1 MEINKPCYVFNLL
14 AISASVNLYPDW
26 QCNEMLYWYVYLQ
39 NWEMGAS
46 ICAAAPLL
54 EFSFW
59 TWVGGTGLC
68 DWPVAR
74 YMACTHRM
82 RSCSSSLAK
91 ITVSPSFT
99 ALKKARPPSR
109 PAHTEKKCQIHVHSF
124 CQWKIHLKM
133 HFSWIINKI
142 SKHLQIWN
150 YARCMK
156 SGAHRCKQRC
166 SFFFFTFTMDIFH

>member
-1 MEINKPCYVFNLL
+1 MLRVQGNITMTYWVTKSTTWINLFIISLLYLLYFGPKWHVTVNTVTLCEWLWGLYYINSLCCVFNLL
-14 AISASVNLYPDW
+14 AISASVNFCPDW
-26 QCNEMLYWYVYLQ
+26 HCVEMLYWYVYLQ

-109 PAHTEKKCQIHVHSF
+109 PVHIEIKKVNF
-124 CQWKIHLKM
+124 K
-133 HFSWIINKI
+133 
-142 SKHLQIWN
+142 
-150 YARCMK
+150 
-156 SGAHRCKQRC
+156 
-166 SFFFFTFTMDIFH
+166 

>member
-14 AISASVNLYPDW
+14 AISASVNFYPDW
-26 QCNEMLYWYVYLQ
+26 QCNEMLYWNVYLQ

-109 PAHTEKKCQIHVHSF
+109 PAHTEKKKKRSQIQVHSS
-124 CQWKIHLKM
+124 CQWKIYLKM
-133 HFSWIINKI
+133 HFSCNTKKI
-142 SKHLQIWN
+142 SKHLQRN

-156 SGAHRCKQRC
+156 SVPLKCTQV
-166 SFFFFTFTMDIFH
+166 